1 MEKFNIG
8 DKVIKNEE
16 TWITN
21 DFDGWGRGIGVGVV
35 VEPPFYMNDDEVDIR
50 WNGGRCFEFTEELI
64 NITGKNE

>member
-64 NITGKNE
+64 NISIENE